1 MDQDYQR
8 IHTVEAPES
17 MTMDRLENLNE
28 LVLAQTTQLCFRKG
42 CCIPTIN
49 WVLLDSSNYDLRAPG
64 AARNPF
70 ELPSVGGWIHEE
82 STFFQRLCCHL
93 PGCRETKFVHHAGLP
108 PASLGTEDC
117 HFCRIQTTPA
127 SAFLKPHELSGNIVA
142 IHEKDNTCPTN
153 CCCCPG
159 NLPYLRTKDAQGRY
173 LGETKYI
180 CDECIFVPKFLVLDK
195 HQEPKYL
202 LRPDTCVGG
211 LCVQCRI
218 GGKQGKCC
226 RLPFLVRDPL
236 TKLPINSASTADGE
250 ETAQVTQLWSG
261 LANELCFR
269 RHAYHIAFPRN
280 DTAGHECSTE
290 EKLVLIGASILVDV
304 ALFEKEDYDK

>member
-82 STFFQRLCCHL
+82 STFFQRFCCHL

-159 NLPYLRTKDAQGRY
+159 NLPYLRTKDAQGFCSQVFGSGQAPR
-173 LGETKYI
+173 TQ
-180 CDECIFVPKFLVLDK
+180 IFVATRHVCGRTLRAVPDRWKAGQVLPAAIFGPGPT
-195 HQEPKYL
+195 H
-202 LRPDTCVGG
+202 
-211 LCVQCRI
+211 
-218 GGKQGKCC
+218 
-226 RLPFLVRDPL
+226 
-236 TKLPINSASTADGE
+236 
-250 ETAQVTQLWSG
+250 ETAHKLGIDGGRRRDRTGHPAVVGSG
-261 LANELCFR
+261 QRVVLSATRLSHCVSSQRYCGARVFHR
-269 RHAYHIAFPRN
+269 R
-280 DTAGHECSTE
+280 E
-290 EKLVLIGASILVDV
+290 IGPDWGFDSGGRGPL
-304 ALFEKEDYDK
+304 